1 MHKIEIIEPSAMDST
16 RFVYIN
22 GVAAKIRSLK
32 IESDIS
38 SRITKV
44 IIEVYHIPYIIVG
57 MIVKH
62 ISGNYLHAKLL
73 QTYQEF
79 GTMSKITE
87 EQAQEVIDEIKSL
100 IRGYEWRQ
108 TELIEALLRRIS
120 YGRESVRRIII
131 KNADIEWSRYN
142 IGNKTYIREL

>member
-57 MIVKH
+57 
-62 ISGNYLHAKLL
+62 
-73 QTYQEF
+73 
-79 GTMSKITE
+79 
-87 EQAQEVIDEIKSL
+87 D
-100 IRGYEWRQ
+100 
-108 TELIEALLRRIS
+108 
-120 YGRESVRRIII
+120 
-131 KNADIEWSRYN
+131 DC
-142 IGNKTYIREL
+142 KTYTWELSPCKVIANLPGIWYNE

>member
-1 MHKIEIIEPSAMDST
+1 
-16 RFVYIN
+16 
-22 GVAAKIRSLK
+22 
-32 IESDIS
+32 
-38 SRITKV
+38 
-44 IIEVYHIPYIIVG
+44 
-57 MIVKH
+57 
-62 ISGNYLHAKLL
+62 
-73 QTYQEF
+73 
-79 GTMSKITE
+79 MSKITE